1 MSNKRA
7 GVNFSVRG
15 HRSFMICIIHEV
27 IVHSWRV
34 PAAEQQDGGR
44 RRIR

>member
-1 MSNKRA
+1 LA
-7 GVNFSVRG
+7 
-15 HRSFMICIIHEV
+15 
-27 IVHSWRV
+27 RV